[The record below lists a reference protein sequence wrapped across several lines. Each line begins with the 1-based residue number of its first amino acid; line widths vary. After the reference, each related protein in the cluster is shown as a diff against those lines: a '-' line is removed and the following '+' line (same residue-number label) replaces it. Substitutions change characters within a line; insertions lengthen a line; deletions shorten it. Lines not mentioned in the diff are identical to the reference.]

1 MLHYR
6 PSHFDSR
13 DCPFIY
19 VMPWLDFVPL
29 DPLIGG
35 KFPIPSFSSL
45 LCVVTLQCIV
55 PSIMATINEGN
66 ENAVK
71 GGTSWED
78 DISGD
83 EALVTLITTSYCSKQ
98 ANFVNCICFLLSCD
112 FKRIKGIALADDER
126 PFSVWWFAIRSSW
139 VESLWNW
146 QFEQILQIVWSAAP
160 PEGMTS
166 CVLSSTLDGH
176 G

>member
-1 MLHYR
+1 MLHYC

-35 KFPIPSFSSL
+35 KFPIPSSSL

-55 PSIMATINEGN
+55 SSIMATINEGN

-71 GGTSWED
+71 RGTSWED

-83 EALVTLITTSYCSKQ
+83 EASVILITTSYYSKL
-98 ANFVNCICFLLSCD
+98 VNCICFLLSCD
-112 FKRIKGIALADDER
+112 LKKRSNEL
-126 PFSVWWFAIRSSW
+126 
-139 VESLWNW
+139 L
-146 QFEQILQIVWSAAP
+146 
-160 PEGMTS
+160 
-166 CVLSSTLDGH
+166 
-176 G
+176 

>member
-29 DPLIGG
+29 DPLIGD

-126 PFSVWWFAIRSSW
+126 PFSVWWFAIRSFW

-160 PEGMTS
+160 PEGMTG